1 MYLIHITIDLIHI
14 SVPLGYLKQN
24 HKTLFITPSLPI
36 AKEKALNSISFGTIC
51 KVFLEF
57 DNPLPKVNLILTFY
71 RKTHLKI
78 LILESKSENNIIF
91 YESSLRMGAKT
102 YYKLL
107 HFNVVYLKA
116 SCRRVLFAV
125 AKVCSNR

>member
-1 MYLIHITIDLIHI
+1 MYLICIIIDLIHI

-57 DNPLPKVNLILTFY
+57 DNSLPKVSLILNSY
-71 RKTHLKI
+71 RNTHLAT
-78 LILESKSENNIIF
+78 LILESKSENSIIF
-91 YESSLRMGAKT
+91 YKSSLSMGAKM
-102 YYKLL
+102 
-107 HFNVVYLKA
+107 YLRIITF
-116 SCRRVLFAV
+116 SMLFT
-125 AKVCSNR
+125 